1 MTRKA
6 ISVEDVRG
14 FPLFE
19 GVTDEQLE
27 ALIAAGEAVAV
38 APGVELFHEG
48 DLAASWW
55 VLVEGSVD
63 LTRHSGRDETTV
75 GRMDVPGR
83 WAGGFLAWNEHGTYL
98 ATGRGAEPGRMLRV
112 PAEALRSQ
120 MQAWFPLAV
129 HLISGLFTTAR
140 SIESTARQRDSL
152 VSLGTLAAGLA
163 HELNNPVAAAGR
175 AVNSLD
181 ATSGALL
188 DSLGELAAG
197 ELTASQYTAL
207 DELRRSVTPTP
218 AEHDPLAAAD
228 REDEAAAWLQ
238 RHDVPDPWRLAGE
251 LTSAGIDLAWCE
263 RAAELV
269 PPATLAPALAW
280 LTNAI
285 SAQRLL
291 GEVREATG
299 RISELVSAV
308 RSYTQMDRATLQP
321 VDVREGLESTL
332 TMLGH
337 KLRQSSV
344 TVVRE
349 FDEGLPH
356 VDGYAGELNQVWTNL
371 VDNAIDAMPDGGTLT
386 VVACTR
392 DRFLQVEVRD
402 TGHGMPPEVAARAY
416 DTFFTTKEVGRGTG
430 LGLDIARRVVVDRHR
445 GEIDIDSSD
454 AGTTMRVRL
463 PLG

>member
-1 MTRKA
+1 MIR
-6 ISVEDVRG
+6 VEDVRG

-27 ALIAAGEAVAV
+27 ELIAAGEEVSIV
-38 APGVELFHEG
+38 PGEELFHEG

-63 LTRHSGRDETTV
+63 LTRHSGREETLV
-75 GRMDVPGR
+75 GRMDAPGR
-83 WAGGFLAWNEHGTYL
+83 WAGGFLAWDEHGTYL

-120 MQAWFPLAV
+120 VQAWFPLAV
-129 HLISGLFTTAR
+129 HLISGLFNTAR
-140 SIESTARQRDSL
+140 SIESTARHRDSL
-152 VSLGTLAAGLA
+152 VTLGTLAAGLA

-188 DSLGELAAG
+188 DALADLAVN

-207 DELRRSVTPTP
+207 DALRRSVTPAAAP
-218 AEHDPLAAAD
+218 SDPLEMAD

-251 LTSAGIDLAWCE
+251 LTSAGIELESCE

-269 PPATLAPALAW
+269 SPGTLAPALAW
-280 LTNAI
+280 LTSAI
-285 SAQRLL
+285 TAQRLL

-321 VDVREGLESTL
+321 VDVREGLESTI

-337 KLRQSSV
+337 KLRQGSV
-344 TVVRE
+344 TVVLE
-349 FDEGLPH
+349 FEEGLPR

-371 VDNAIDAMPDGGTLT
+371 IDNAIDAMPDGGTLT
-386 VVACTR
+386 VVAGAL
-392 DRFLQVEVRD
+392 DGVVQVEIRD

-430 LGLDIARRVVVDRHR
+430 LGLDIARRVVVDRHH
-445 GEIDIDSSD
+445 GEIDIDSSE
-454 AGTTMRVRL
+454 AGTTLRVRL

>member
-1 MTRKA
+1 M
-6 ISVEDVRG
+6 IGIGEDVRD

-27 ALIAAGEAVAV
+27 ALIAAGEAVPV

-63 LTRHSGRDETTV
+63 LTRHSGRDETLV
-75 GRMDVPGR
+75 GRMDAPGR

-98 ATGRGAEPGRMLRV
+98 ATGRGAAPGRMLRV
-112 PAEALRSQ
+112 PAEVLRSQ

-129 HLISGLFTTAR
+129 HLISGLFNTAR

-181 ATSGALL
+181 ATSDALL

-218 AEHDPLAAAD
+218 AAHDPLAAAD
-228 REDEAAAWLQ
+228 REDEAAAWLL

-285 SAQRLL
+285 TAQRLL
-291 GEVREATG
+291 GEVREATS

-337 KLRQSSV
+337 KLRQGSV

-349 FDEGLPH
+349 FAEDLPR

-386 VVACTR
+386 VVALAGEGY
-392 DRFLQVEVRD
+392 LQVEVRD

-454 AGTTMRVRL
+454 TGTTLRVRL

>member
-1 MTRKA
+1 MIR
-6 ISVEDVRG
+6 VEDVRG

-27 ALIAAGEAVAV
+27 ALIAAGEGVSIV
-38 APGVELFHEG
+38 PGEELFHEG

-55 VLVEGSVD
+55 ALVEGSVD
-63 LTRHSGRDETTV
+63 LTRHSGRDETLV

-83 WAGGFLAWNEHGTYL
+83 WAGGFLAWDEHGTYL

-129 HLISGLFTTAR
+129 HLISGLFNTAR
-140 SIESTARQRDSL
+140 SIESTARQRDAL

-181 ATSGALL
+181 ETSEELL

-197 ELTASQYTAL
+197 ELTAAQYMAL
-207 DELRRSVTPTP
+207 DALRRSVTPTSAP
-218 AEHDPLAAAD
+218 DDPLAAAD
-228 REDEAAAWLQ
+228 REEEAAAWLQ

-269 PPATLAPALAW
+269 PSATLAPALRW
-280 LTNAI
+280 LTSAI
-285 SAQRLL
+285 TAQRLL
-291 GEVREATG
+291 GEVREATT

-337 KLRQSSV
+337 KLRQGSV

-349 FDEGLPH
+349 FDAGLPR

-392 DRFLQVEVRD
+392 DGMLQVEIRD

-430 LGLDIARRVVVDRHR
+430 LGLDIARRVVVDRHH

-454 AGTTMRVRL
+454 AGATLRVRL

>member
-1 MTRKA
+1 MIR
-6 ISVEDVRG
+6 VEDVRG

-27 ALIAAGEAVAV
+27 ELIAAGEAVSIV
-38 APGVELFHEG
+38 PGEELFHEG

-55 VLVEGSVD
+55 VLVDGSVD
-63 LTRHSGRDETTV
+63 LTRHSGREETLV

-83 WAGGFLAWNEHGTYL
+83 WAGGFLAWDEHGTYL

-112 PAEALRSQ
+112 PAAALRSQ
-120 MQAWFPLAV
+120 VQAWFPLAV
-129 HLISGLFTTAR
+129 HLISGLFNTAR

-188 DSLGELAAG
+188 DALADLAVN

-207 DELRRSVTPTP
+207 DALRRSVTPAAATP
-218 AEHDPLAAAD
+218 GDPLEMAD
-228 REDEAAAWLQ
+228 REEEAAAWLQ

-251 LTSAGIDLAWCE
+251 LTSAGIELEWCE

-269 PPATLAPALAW
+269 PPGTLAPALAW
-280 LTNAI
+280 LTSAI
-285 SAQRLL
+285 TAQRLL

-337 KLRQSSV
+337 KLRQCSV
-344 TVVRE
+344 TVARE
-349 FDEGLPH
+349 FEDGLPR

-371 VDNAIDAMPDGGTLT
+371 IDNAIDAMPDGGTLT
-386 VVACTR
+386 VVAGTR
-392 DRFLQVEVRD
+392 DDVLQVEIRD
-402 TGHGMPPEVAARAY
+402 TGHGMPPEVAARAF

-430 LGLDIARRVVVDRHR
+430 LGLDIARRVVVDRHH
-445 GEIDIDSSD
+445 GEIDIDSSE
-454 AGTTMRVRL
+454 AGTTLRVRL